1 MTATTGPAALA
12 ADIASIARRGMV
24 LRSDLASMDADL
36 AVVERIARNAG
47 YLVVD
52 DVVDPQRSTTYD
64 ASASDPVRQYLD
76 AVGQVDLLTA
86 ESETDLAKRYAAGRA
101 AEAYLSTRSDLSPD
115 LLSRLQSIA
124 CEGQRAQD
132 VLIRSNLRLVISVA
146 KRYRGRG
153 LDLLD
158 LVQEGNLGLMR
169 AVEKFD
175 HTRGYK
181 FSTYATWWIRQALTR
196 GIADKSRTMRLPV
209 HVHDLLGKLHW
220 KELQLLQEH
229 GREPTEAELA
239 AAVDLTVDRMRE
251 LRNAARDLLSLDTPV
266 GAEGDTTFG
275 SLIEDDSAIDPEREL
290 LQRAVRDAVE
300 HVLTN
305 LDERERG
312 ILRMRYGLVADGEED
327 IATLEEVGLEF
338 GVTRERIR
346 QIEARTISKLRAT
359 SARSKLDGL
368 LEDAAAS

>member
-1 MTATTGPAALA
+1 MRL
-12 ADIASIARRGMV
+12 IVARC
-24 LRSDLASMDADL
+24 SA
-36 AVVERIARNAG
+36 
-47 YLVVD
+47 
-52 DVVDPQRSTTYD
+52 TYD

-312 ILRMRYGLVADGEED
+312 ILRMRYGLGADGEED